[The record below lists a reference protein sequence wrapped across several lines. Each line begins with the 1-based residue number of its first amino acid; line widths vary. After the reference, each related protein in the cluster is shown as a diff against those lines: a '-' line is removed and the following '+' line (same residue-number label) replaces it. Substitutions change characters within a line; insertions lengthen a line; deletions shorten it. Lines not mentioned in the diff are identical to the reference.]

1 MTPEQ
6 RAYIDSRR
14 RQIHYWPWMAAVLVL
29 LVVAGYG
36 WLWQNAQVNL
46 NPQLVVEQ
54 FGARV
59 MTDEELILLA
69 ARGTLALAA
78 CGLFIL
84 LLVVTVSVA
93 LWNERR
99 LIHLLDD
106 LDGGNGLAAP
116 DEGGIRPDA
125 ATGPETVAPDEA
137 VQVGDD
143 ERGPR
148 AAVMAGEGPAAG
160 DPEGDKAG
168 DAADGPEG
176 VAPATVD
183 AGLPR

>member
-14 RQIHYWPWMAAVLVL
+14 RQIHYWPWMAAMLVL

-99 LIHLLDD
+99 LIHMLDD
-106 LDGGNGLAAP
+106 LAGSARPAAP
-116 DEGGIRPDA
+116 ADASSQPDA
-125 ATGPETVAPDEA
+125 GMGPEAEGLDH
-137 VQVGDD
+137 
-143 ERGPR
+143 RS
-148 AAVMAGEGPAAG
+148 AAVAGEG
-160 DPEGDKAG
+160 
-168 DAADGPEG
+168 DAAVGAEDAEPGAGAGTTPE
-176 VAPATVD
+176 
-183 AGLPR
+183 AGSSVPKQG

>member
-99 LIHLLDD
+99 LIHMLDD
-106 LDGGNGLAAP
+106 LAGSAPPAAP
-116 DEGGIRPDA
+116 GDVSNQSDASLGREAVELDEG
-125 ATGPETVAPDEA
+125 
-137 VQVGDD
+137 
-143 ERGPR
+143 R
-148 AAVMAGEGPAAG
+148 AAVAGEGDPAAG
-160 DPEGDKAG
+160 VEGAG
-168 DAADGPEG
+168 PGA
-176 VAPATVD
+176 D
-183 AGLPR
+183 AGTTPAAGASVPKQG